1 MIVSLGKCSIPVWV
15 SISDGH
21 WQISIHFQ
29 KIREIVVCTNEK
41 KSDFHIG
48 HDEEII
54 YICCDLT
61 SFFLFFLQNFVAGT
75 SKNLSNDSKEQKIAW
90 LTPTGIQFPNGPWV
104 LGMEISSSLGLP
116 TALGRKKFSFLKLG
130 SFGNP
135 IIFWKYIFFIL
146 AFMNVCETAFFMKSV
161 KISI

>member
-104 LGMEISSSLGLP
+104 SGMETGPICKSYICTRLQFIMKIWCQPCTVRPHCTLSLCP
-116 TALGRKKFSFLKLG
+116 RK
-130 SFGNP
+130 
-135 IIFWKYIFFIL
+135 
-146 AFMNVCETAFFMKSV
+146 T
-161 KISI
+161 